1 MKTIPDFATDI
12 ALALAAH
19 GPVTVDLI
27 ETIDVHTEVSL
38 ECRTG
43 PHLISCQIFKSS
55 VTPDLDSV
63 DIIRWYVDRPNFD
76 VSFHGSFED
85 AVKFLDNLE

>member
-1 MKTIPDFATDI
+1 MKTLPDFATDI

-43 PHLISCQIFKSS
+43 SHTITCQIFKSS
-55 VTPDLDSV
+55 VTPDLDSAH
-63 DIIRWYVDRPNFD
+63 IIRWVDHSGFD
-76 VSFHGSFED
+76 HRFQGGYED